1 MITLLTG
8 LPGHGKGVYG
18 IDYIKT
24 KAERENRQVYYSG
37 IPDLK
42 LPWIELTD
50 ATKWHECPAG
60 SIVFID
66 ECQRVFRPRGTGSQV
81 PEHVAR
87 LETHRHQ
94 GLDLFLVTQHPMLVD
109 GNVRRLVDKHFHIV
123 RKFGMQKAVVH
134 EFPQLVEQPHKSR
147 AGSIRHDYT
156 YNKAIYGLYK
166 SAELHTVK
174 RQLPMRYIML
184 FVIPF
189 LIAGLAYAA
198 YRVLDPYKTHT
209 HKPDT
214 ELVEQ
219 QGTITMAKESFHKPD
234 YFEARTP
241 RIDGLPHTAPVY
253 DAILTP
259 KQAPYP
265 AACVIIRNHCTC
277 YSQQATKLNTDDS
290 TCRQIVANGYFVDW
304 QDPKDESP
312 SPNPQTRAQ
321 SELPTASP
329 QGRTV
334 APAPVGVERIHASGS
349 VQVRSPS
356 ESMSASESLTSHGLQ
371 VGNGI

>member
-1 MITLLTG
+1 MIALLTG

-42 LPWIELTD
+42 LPWIELPD
-50 ATKWHECPAG
+50 ATKWFECPPG

-66 ECQRVFRPRGTGSQV
+66 ECQRVFRPRATGSHV
-81 PEHVAR
+81 PEYVSR

-147 AGSIRHDYT
+147 AGSVRHDYS

-198 YRVLDPYKTHT
+198 YRVLDPYKQHT
-209 HKPDT
+209 HKPAPET
-214 ELVEQ
+214 VEQ
-219 QGTITMAKESFHKPD
+219 QGTITRAKSTPHTPD

-265 AACVIIRNHCTC
+265 AACVIIRQHCTC
-277 YSQQATKLNTDDS
+277 YSQQATRLNTDDS

-304 QDPKDESP
+304 QDPKDERLSQNTQT
-312 SPNPQTRAQ
+312 NPQ
-321 SELPTASP
+321 SEMQTASP

-334 APAPVGVERIHASGS
+334 APAPVGVAHVPAPG
-349 VQVRSPS
+349 QVRSPS
-356 ESMSASESLTSHGLQ
+356 ESLSASESMNTNTISA
-371 VGNGI
+371 GNGV